1 MSQEYTSDDTMG
13 IIKKL
18 HQDLLLDCD
27 MEYKKKTECHL
38 ILFFIPDDGKLS
50 C

>member
-13 IIKKL
+13 MIKKL

-27 MEYKKKTECHL
+27 MEYKKQTKYL
-38 ILFFIPDDGKLS
+38 ILFLIPDDGKLS